1 MCTFEETVQEDGASV
16 RLNSNCT
23 VKVLA
28 KMEQELNKE
37 RKPANRLTSERFRIF
52 VYFVVIACVLTCFV
66 VLFVSLASIEKR
78 FASFESKLGEISKK
92 LETLRSKI
100 NAEKLLSSERHRR
113 NVNPT
118 TSLADLTK
126 RLIALEGR

>member
-1 MCTFEETVQEDGASV
+1 
-16 RLNSNCT
+16 
-23 VKVLA
+23 
-28 KMEQELNKE
+28 MEQELSKE
-37 RKPANRLTSERFRIF
+37 RKPVNRLTSERFRIF

-78 FASFESKLGEISKK
+78 FALFESKLSEISKK
-92 LETLRSKI
+92 LETMRSEV
-100 NAEKLLSSERHRR
+100 NAEKLLVSERHRR

-118 TSLADLTK
+118 TSLSDLTK